1 MVFDCSF
8 TEYGSY
14 GEMGNAWESMQINSV
29 SVVPEGTSDVE
40 SIYSADTTNMCDVS
54 FWKQASFV
62 EVSSAH
68 KCSSQHSV
76 QTGENAGHMQ
86 YYVNTH
92 QLHYIAADNI
102 SGVSL

>member
-40 SIYSADTTNMCDVS
+40 SIYSADTANMCDVS
-54 FWKQASFV
+54 F
-62 EVSSAH
+62 ENRH
-68 KCSSQHSV
+68 HCSS
-76 QTGENAGHMQ
+76 NK
-86 YYVNTH
+86 
-92 QLHYIAADNI
+92 
-102 SGVSL
+102 